1 MATEKLGQEP
11 AFATS
16 AQLEGEPIYQAGMS
30 KRFYAACAAM
40 QGMLAAGHPYDTED
54 DLGNLNGRAYDI
66 ADNLLVWEPI
76 PGNYETQTT
85 EYDDLPNF

>member
-1 MATEKLGQEP
+1 MDTEKLGQEP
-11 AFATS
+11 AFPETYENTYGTI
-16 AQLEGEPIYQAGMS
+16 QYLPGMS

-40 QGMLAAGHPYDTED
+40 HGMLAAGHPYDTED

-85 EYDDLPNF
+85 